1 MYRVMTGKQRSLV
14 FPVMCNAH
22 VRIDYSDNIPKG
34 ADNTAASSD
43 DVVYGLWGLKDNFTI
58 EATITP
64 YDVNGYASRFHDLNI
79 QSIENSKKILPA
91 IDKDQTSTD
100 YLSHSYLSE
109 SAKLTH
115 EMRIFHSTKVQVSLV
130 NVTTHNHNQPAQY
143 KIRFKLILGSTT
155 TTLDSDVVITPSSG
169 INWPLANNTTNS
181 LTKGLFDADGK
192 YTHSF
197 ERATHSSGNSGTT
210 LAFSSPTLAEDNF
223 YDGQELFISNGGVP
237 QSIGTIDHVRVTGE
251 SSALPPVKLNTSQS
265 TALNSTDIYVKTLQH
280 PAYVDNFNH
289 IAVTYNDTQKLMSIY
304 LDGNL
309 IKSTTHTATG
319 TNLFSFDREDFF
331 LGANGTGA
339 KGAANTAVTN
349 NQFMGEMH
357 EFAISSIAKTNFNIF
372 NLTPRYAN
380 TLLYFRFE
388 EVDE

>member
-22 VRIDYSDNIPKG
+22 VKIDYSDNIPKG
-34 ADNTAASSD
+34 ADNTSASSD
-43 DVVYGLWGLKDNFTI
+43 DITYGLWALKDVFTI

-64 YDVNGYASRFHDLNI
+64 YDVNGYGSKFPALNI
-79 QSIENSKKILPA
+79 QTIENSKKIIPA
-91 IDKDQTSTD
+91 LGANYTDTS
-100 YLSHSYLSE
+100 YLSHYYLSE

-130 NVTTHNHNQPAQY
+130 NVTTHNHNQPAEY

-155 TTLDSDVVITPSSG
+155 ATLDSDVLIKPASG

-181 LTKGLFDADGK
+181 LTKGVFNNDGK

-197 ERATHSSGNSGTT
+197 ERTTVSTGNSGTT
-210 LAFSSPTLAEDNF
+210 LNFSSTANNNF
-223 YDGQELFISNGGVP
+223 HVGQELFTASSGVAT
-237 QSIGTIDHVRVTGE
+237 SIGTVASVRTDTTFTLE
-251 SSALPPVKLNTSQS
+251 LNTSQS

-289 IAVTYNDTQKLMSIY
+289 IAVTYDDSSKMMSIY

-309 IKSTTHTATG
+309 VASEQHTATD
-319 TNLFSFDREDFF
+319 SFAFDKEDFF

-339 KGAANTAVTN
+339 KGAANTAVSN
-349 NQFMGEMH
+349 NQFMGEFH
-357 EFAISSIAKTNFNIF
+357 EFAISSVAANSFNIF

>member
-1 MYRVMTGKQRSLV
+1 M
-14 FPVMCNAH
+14 
-22 VRIDYSDNIPKG
+22 
-34 ADNTAASSD
+34 
-43 DVVYGLWGLKDNFTI
+43 
-58 EATITP
+58 
-64 YDVNGYASRFHDLNI
+64 
-79 QSIENSKKILPA
+79 
-91 IDKDQTSTD
+91 
-100 YLSHSYLSE
+100 
-109 SAKLTH
+109 
-115 EMRIFHSTKVQVSLV
+115 V

-181 LTKGLFDADGK
+181 LTKGVFDGDGK

-210 LAFSSPTLAEDNF
+210 LTFDGSTAKNNF
-223 YDGQELFISNGGVP
+223 HAGQELFTVSNGVAT
-237 QSIGTIDHVRVTGE
+237 SIGTVASVRTDSTFTLE
-251 SSALPPVKLNTSQS
+251 LNTSQS

-309 IKSTTHTATG
+309 IKSTTHTASDS
-319 TNLFSFDREDFF
+319 FAFDREDFF

>member
-34 ADNTAASSD
+34 ADNTTASSD

-58 EATITP
+58 ETTITP
-64 YDVNGYASRFHDLNI
+64 YDVNGYSSSFPTLNI
-79 QSIENSKKILPA
+79 QTIENSKKILPA
-91 IDKDQTSTD
+91 INEANTDTD
-100 YLSHSYLSE
+100 YLSHYYLSE

-155 TTLDSDVVITPSSG
+155 TTLDSDVVITPSRG

-181 LTKGLFDADGK
+181 LTKGVFDGDGK

-210 LAFSSPTLAEDNF
+210 LTFSSTAKNNF
-223 YDGQELFISNGGVP
+223 YAGQELFTVSSGVAT
-237 QSIGTIDHVRVTGE
+237 SIGTVASVRTT
-251 SSALPPVKLNTSQS
+251 APHTLTLNTSQS

-309 IKSTTHTATG
+309 IKSTTHTASDS
-319 TNLFSFDREDFF
+319 FAFDREDFF

-339 KGAANTAVTN
+339 NGAANTAVTN

>member
-22 VRIDYSDNIPKG
+22 VKIDYSDNIPKG
-34 ADNTAASSD
+34 ADNTSASSD
-43 DVVYGLWGLKDNFTI
+43 DITYGLWALKDVFTI

-64 YDVNGYASRFHDLNI
+64 YDVNGYASRFNSLNM
-79 QSIENSKKILPA
+79 QNIENSKKIMPA
-91 IDKDQTSTD
+91 IDTYGSGTSR
-100 YLSHSYLSE
+100 LSQSYLSE

-130 NVTTHNHNQPAQY
+130 NVTTHNHNQPSEY
-143 KIRFKLILGSTT
+143 KVRFKLILGSTT
-155 TTLDSDVVITPSSG
+155 VTLDSDVVIKPASG

-181 LTKGLFDADGK
+181 FTKGIFNNDGK
-192 YTHSF
+192 YTHTF
-197 ERATHSSGNSGTT
+197 ERSTESSGNSGGT
-210 LAFSSPTLAEDNF
+210 LKFSSSVRNNF
-223 YDGQELFISNGGVP
+223 YVGQELFISNEGIAK
-237 QSIGTIDHVRVTGE
+237 SIGIVTNAG
-251 SSALPPVKLNTSQS
+251 SSQNDLVFISPEQS
-265 TALNSTDIYVKTLQH
+265 TALNSTDIYVKSLKH

-289 IAVTYNDTQKLMSIY
+289 IAVTYDDSSKMMSIY

-309 IKSTTHTATG
+309 IASEQHTATDA
-319 TNLFSFDREDFF
+319 FAFDKEDFF

-349 NQFMGEMH
+349 NQFMGEFH
-357 EFAISSIAKTNFNIF
+357 EFAISSVAANSFNIF

>member
-1 MYRVMTGKQRSLV
+1 MYRVLTGKQRSLV

-22 VRIDYSDNIPKG
+22 VRIDYSDNIPRG
-34 ADNTAASSD
+34 ADGVIASSD
-43 DVVYGLWGLKDNFTI
+43 DITYGLWALKENFTI

-64 YDVNGYASRFHDLNI
+64 YDVNGYGSEFATLDI
-79 QSIENSKKILPA
+79 QTLENSKKIMPA
-91 IDKDQTSTD
+91 LNFGETTTH
-100 YLSHSYLSE
+100 LSHSYLSE
-109 SAKLTH
+109 TAKLTH

-181 LTKGLFDADGK
+181 LTKGVFDGDGK

-210 LAFSSPTLAEDNF
+210 LTFFGSTAKNNF
-223 YDGQELFISNGGVP
+223 HAGQELFTVSSGVAT
-237 QSIGTIDHVRVTGE
+237 SIGTVASVRTT
-251 SSALPPVKLNTSQS
+251 APHTLTLNTSQS

-289 IAVTYNDTQKLMSIY
+289 IAVTYNDTNKLMSIY

-309 IKSTTHTATG
+309 ITSTTHSASDS
-319 TNLFSFDREDFF
+319 FAFDREDFF
-331 LGANGTGA
+331 LGANGTG
-339 KGAANTAVTN
+339 GTGANTATSN

-357 EFAISSIAKTNFNIF
+357 EFAISSIAKNNFNIF

-388 EVDE
+388 EVDI